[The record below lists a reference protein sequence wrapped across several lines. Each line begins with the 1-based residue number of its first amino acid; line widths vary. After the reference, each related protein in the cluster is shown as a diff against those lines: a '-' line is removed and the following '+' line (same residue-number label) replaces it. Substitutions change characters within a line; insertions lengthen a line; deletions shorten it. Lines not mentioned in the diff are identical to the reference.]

1 MTLGCKTSKDV
12 MKAVKEHGVEM
23 IDIRMTDMPGMW
35 QHISYPAAAYD
46 QDLIDE
52 GHGFDGSSIR
62 GFKVINESDMLLMP
76 DPTTAFIDPF
86 MAHKTLVMI
95 ADVKDSPP
103 QPQMQTLSKLLRVHF
118 QVFQIHCLRSV

>member
-1 MTLGCKTSKDV
+1 MSHYC
-12 MKAVKEHGVEM
+12 
-23 IDIRMTDMPGMW
+23 
-35 QHISYPAAAYD
+35 AAAYD

-95 ADVKDSPP
+95 ADVKDPVTKEFYSRDPRGIGLEAYRRGKASAGKVGALARAR
-103 QPQMQTLSKLLRVHF
+103 QLSELRF
-118 QVFQIHCLRSV
+118 SVR